1 MTIRNATYTAQVTVT
16 GGRAGHASS
25 DDGALDVDLRRPGS
39 SERGTNPEQ
48 LFAAAWAACFQSALI
63 SAGRQRGIDTSKSS
77 IEAAVALVN
86 NEGVYTL
93 GAEFRIAIPGV
104 DKTTIEE
111 LAATAHQICPYSN
124 ATRGNV
130 HIEFIG
136 VE

>member
-1 MTIRNATYTAQVTVT
+1 MTIRDAAYTAHVTVT

-25 DDGALDVDLRRPGS
+25 DDGALDIDLRRPGS
-39 SERGTNPEQ
+39 PERGTNPEQ

-63 SAGRQRGIDTSKSS
+63 SAGRQRGVDTTGSS
-77 IEAAVALVN
+77 IEAAAALIN
-86 NEGVYTL
+86 DEGVFTL
-93 GAEFRIAIPGV
+93 VAEFRITIPGV
-104 DKTTIEE
+104 DKATIEE

-130 HIEFIG
+130 QVAFIA